1 MKDIKTEADHH
12 IYLSPPRKILNMV
25 LFDTRTTVGNVT
37 NWAILGLIMIVVSA
51 AMLDTI
57 DTYHHL
63 WGDSIIRFEYWVLY
77 GFAVEYVLRVYAA
90 RNRWHY
96 MRSFNG
102 MVDLVTILPL
112 IIVGDAFVI
121 VRLLRLARVI
131 RVAISFPVV
140 RSLFASLKGSVRL
153 LMGVLGTIALIS
165 VMVGNVIYIL
175 EPQTYSN
182 AFEGV
187 WWSVV
192 TMSTVGYG
200 DFVPQTAAGK
210 VLATGLIMSGICMF
224 AMVTA
229 VISVK
234 VGRMINN
241 SGNCIACHHSLS
253 PDYLYCPHCAHA
265 QVQVMH
271 SNIADDDV

>member
-131 RVAISFPVV
+131 RVA
-140 RSLFASLKGSVRL
+140 
-153 LMGVLGTIALIS
+153 
-165 VMVGNVIYIL
+165 
-175 EPQTYSN
+175 
-182 AFEGV
+182 
-187 WWSVV
+187 
-192 TMSTVGYG
+192 
-200 DFVPQTAAGK
+200 
-210 VLATGLIMSGICMF
+210 
-224 AMVTA
+224 
-229 VISVK
+229 
-234 VGRMINN
+234 
-241 SGNCIACHHSLS
+241 
-253 PDYLYCPHCAHA
+253 
-265 QVQVMH
+265 
-271 SNIADDDV
+271 